1 LITNAANSSA
11 VRIKGLRLMASPQEQ
26 FSSREEKL
34 KYLNKKSKHYDKF
47 FTSLLE
53 LLRMRSYNEYCAIAK
68 SLDVVGD
75 RWTLL
80 IVREL
85 AGRGACRYTDLRNG
99 LPGIASNL
107 LAERLREL
115 EHAGVIAREDA
126 PPPIATTLFRLT
138 PRGEQLRPVLDELG
152 RWGVPLMTEQ
162 KPDDVVQSQ
171 WLAGALESMLTD
183 RQPAAPAVTLELQTG
198 DHPIVLHAE
207 DGTIRT
213 RLGSAENPDA
223 TLAGPPMPIMGLLL
237 GMLKLTDAKARAVSL
252 DGDPAILDRIGAH
265 ITV

>member
-1 LITNAANSSA
+1 MN
-11 VRIKGLRLMASPQEQ
+11 
-26 FSSREEKL
+26 
-34 KYLNKKSKHYDKF
+34 
-47 FTSLLE
+47 
-53 LLRMRSYNEYCAIAK
+53 MRSYDEYCAIAK

-85 AGRGACRYTDLRNG
+85 ALRGPARYTDLRNG

-115 EHAGVIAREDA
+115 ERAGVIAREDA
-126 PPPIATTLFRLT
+126 PPPIATTLFHLT
-138 PRGEQLRPVLDELG
+138 PRGEQLQPVLDGLF
-152 RWGVPLMTEQ
+152 RWGMPLMSEQ
-162 KPDDVVQSQ
+162 GPRDAVRSH

-198 DHPIVLHAE
+198 DQPIVVHAE
-207 DGTIRT
+207 DGAIRT

-237 GMLKLTDAKARAVSL
+237 GQLELSDANARAVTL
-252 DGDPAILDRIGAH
+252 HGDPAILDRIGVP
-265 ITV
+265 TRPT